1 MQSLCR
7 QSEGFPTSRRQGR
20 GLLFLDLVPFVMSYQ
35 GDKYILYAFFAIW
48 QSEKNLS
55 NSVGDGEVLLLHPL

>member
-1 MQSLCR
+1 
-7 QSEGFPTSRRQGR
+7 
-20 GLLFLDLVPFVMSYQ
+20 MSYQ

-55 NSVGDGEVLLLHPL
+55 NSVGDGEVLLLHPLEDSNLV